1 MTEFSSLGLTEELLK
16 GTSKLGF
23 TTPTPIQ
30 ARAIPELLNSD
41 GDFVVLAGTGTGKTA
56 AFGLPLL
63 QKLDPGFRGTQALI
77 LSPTRELCC
86 QIAEDLK
93 RFSAFLP
100 EVSIVPVYGGASM
113 GLQIRELKRNPRIIV
128 ATPGRLIDHLERGN
142 IDLGQI
148 RTLVLDEA
156 DEMLSMGFREE
167 LESILALTPGDKQ
180 TCLFSATMP
189 RDIRA
194 MVQNFLDNPR
204 EISSLKS
211 EEEASTVDHN
221 YLMVN
226 HRDRFEAL
234 RRFIAK
240 QQNFYGIVF
249 CRTKDQTREIAVK
262 LAEDGL
268 SADAIHGDLSQMQRD
283 YVMQRFRK
291 GAVSILVAT
300 DVAARGIDV
309 DSLTHVVH
317 YELPHDAES
326 YVHRSGRTGRAG
338 REGMSLAIAT
348 PADRHKL
355 RSLERRIKSGVNRI
369 EVPTGNE
376 ILQHRIDTFVT
387 ELENAEELPRESADC
402 MKGAIERLRGLS
414 QEELIEKIL
423 HTQFREQIEYFS
435 KKQDIRAAV
444 QGPRERK
451 GGFREQ
457 DSRKRGPRGRNEV
470 DYVKVKFS
478 MGSHEGLTKSEI
490 IGLANRA
497 MKGMRFPIGE
507 VRLKKSSATIEV
519 PRDISLELARR
530 IEGKVIR
537 EKRQTA

>member
-309 DSLTHVVH
+309 DSLHG
-317 YELPHDAES
+317 YE
-326 YVHRSGRTGRAG
+326 
-338 REGMSLAIAT
+338 
-348 PADRHKL
+348 
-355 RSLERRIKSGVNRI
+355 
-369 EVPTGNE
+369 
-376 ILQHRIDTFVT
+376 Q
-387 ELENAEELPRESADC
+387 
-402 MKGAIERLRGLS
+402 GA
-414 QEELIEKIL
+414 
-423 HTQFREQIEYFS
+423 
-435 KKQDIRAAV
+435 
-444 QGPRERK
+444 
-451 GGFREQ
+451 
-457 DSRKRGPRGRNEV
+457 RGRC
-470 DYVKVKFS
+470 
-478 MGSHEGLTKSEI
+478 
-490 IGLANRA
+490 
-497 MKGMRFPIGE
+497 
-507 VRLKKSSATIEV
+507 
-519 PRDISLELARR
+519 RR
-530 IEGKVIR
+530 PGHR
-537 EKRQTA
+537 CGQPDPCGTLRTTP